1 MAGKNTLELNEQNFQ
16 QQVLDREGPVLVDFF
31 ADWCAPC
38 RAVGPVVDA
47 LADEYTGQ
55 VPVGKVNVDNSPQ
68 LAAQYGIRSIP
79 ALLVFRDGEVVNQ
92 LTGSQSQK
100 TLAAAVEA
108 ARSQPTA

>member
-16 QQVLDREGPVLVDFF
+16 QQVLDHDGTVLVDFY

-47 LADEYTGQ
+47 LAEEYAGQ

-79 ALLVFRDGEVVNQ
+79 ALLVFQNGEVVNQ
-92 LTGSQSQK
+92 MAGFQSKK